1 MLLKTRHPLLILAFS
16 LLTACGGGGSDN
28 GSQGSATTSP
38 ATTETPT
45 TEPPV
50 TTPET
55 VDPITRALVDGDA
68 SYITD
73 SRTLIEQIIS
83 LLNQLKTQQNTTVT
97 SIFAGDAIN
106 YAPGN
111 RNQLFNITRLESTF
125 PLITGND
132 GRYLAVAGETTAR
145 YAAFGE
151 GVLNGLQSGDYPAM
165 ATPVKQL
172 LAWLLK
178 TDMAQLNQSRNVALS
193 YFGWLESG
201 SKNWLAAQ
209 ADQWQL
215 TTCSDSSQ
223 LANCYE
229 GKDLIIISWNGADD
243 SDASATR
250 SALQAAIAR
259 GTPVFYI
266 HDWYEAYNEVAHT
279 VADLLGTSLPYGGN
293 YWANSSA
300 NWTNSEQMLTQGNL
314 YDTLLTPVEHLRD
327 RDFAFDWSGCTSSV
341 GKVSCD
347 NVSGINEAF
356 FNGAQAFKTSLNSLD
371 QQGTALF
378 SGEENQLLKLMVL
391 LGDKLRESIQY
402 PMDKETSDTTDFM
415 SAYFADHLTYYNRT
429 INPAQADLGNFSENL
444 TSGNALIPQQAVSL
458 TSNGHSGYAGTGL
471 YVMPGQTIKVTRT
484 DNTDTSVTLFINTQR
499 TGSTREFNSN
509 QYQRPKFLKSP
520 SMKLTPQQ
528 PLTLTSPYGGPLMVY
543 LSATDTPQTIT
554 FTVEQST
561 RYPYLTDFAQASSF
575 VNELR
580 SSSLNWAG
588 IKTDFIEIN
597 SRKNK
602 MLTFIDSA
610 PYNGNVQTAMDD
622 VWVYMVQGT
631 YNLAGFQGSGL
642 SMDTEVSNFCTGKGW
657 NCADTTIHAKPQRQH
672 INVDEAAHCG
682 GGCSGNPYDQSWA
695 LTPLGWGESHE
706 IGHNLQRGRLK
717 IYGGRSTEVSNNIFP
732 AYKGWQYFK
741 DHGTQVSSCS
751 RGGAQAAFD
760 ILQAGAKAAN
770 PTSYVKDALW
780 SQTGTYDMAG
790 ERLAFYIQMA
800 FAANQLGSLD
810 HGWQLFTLMYLHER
824 LFSDALRSD
833 SHWQSENTKLGF
845 SNYTTRPTSITAE
858 DFMLISHS
866 LITNTD
872 QRPFYDMWGI
882 EYSSEA
888 SAQVAALGLTNTAS
902 KVFYTLDTHCQ
913 FTNST
918 LPVDGAQTWP

>member
-1 MLLKTRHPLLILAFS
+1 MLLKTRHPLLILTFT
-16 LLTACGGGGSDN
+16 LLTACGGGG
-28 GSQGSATTSP
+28 GSGDESPTNTAPTVETSP
-38 ATTETPT
+38 GTSSG
-45 TEPPV
+45 
-50 TTPET
+50 TTPEA
-55 VDPITRALVDGDA
+55 VDPITRALVAGEA

-73 SRTLIEQIIS
+73 IRTLIDRIIS
-83 LLNQLKTQQNTTVT
+83 ELNQLKTQQRSTVK
-97 SIFAGDAIN
+97 SIFGEDSITF
-106 YAPGN
+106 APGN
-111 RNQLFNITRLESTF
+111 RNQLFNITRLESTY
-125 PLITGND
+125 PLIVGND
-132 GRYLAVAGETTAR
+132 GRYLAVAGETSAR

-151 GVLNGLQSGDYPAM
+151 GVLNGLQNGDYPEM
-165 ATPVKQL
+165 TTPVKQL

-178 TDMAQLNQSRNVALS
+178 SDMAQINQPRNIALS
-193 YFGWLESG
+193 YFGWLESD
-201 SKNWLAAQ
+201 SKNWLTAQ
-209 ADQWQL
+209 ADQWQF
-215 TTCSDSSQ
+215 TTCSDSSK
-223 LANCYE
+223 LNSCYDDKE
-229 GKDLIIISWNGADD
+229 LIIISWNDSDD

-250 SALQAAIAR
+250 TALQAAIAK
-259 GTPVFYI
+259 GTPVLYI
-266 HDWYEAYNEVAHT
+266 HDWYEAYNEVAYA
-279 VADLLGTSLPYGGN
+279 VADLLGTSLQYGGN

-300 NWTNSEQMLTQGNL
+300 NWVSSEQMLTQENL
-314 YDTLLTPVEHLRD
+314 YDTLLSPLEHLRD
-327 RDFAFDWSGCTSSV
+327 RDFSFDWSGCISSI
-341 GKVSCD
+341 GKVGCG

-356 FNGAQAFKTSLNSLD
+356 FNGAQKFKASLNSLD
-371 QQGTALF
+371 QKGTTLF
-378 SGEENQLLKLMVL
+378 SEEENRLLKLMVL
-391 LGDKLRESIQY
+391 LGDKLRESIRY
-402 PMDKETSDTTDFM
+402 PMDKVTTDTTDFM
-415 SAYFADHLTYYNRT
+415 SAYFADHLAYYNRT

-444 TSGNALIPQQAVSL
+444 SSGNVLVPQQTVSL
-458 TSNGHSGYAGTGL
+458 TSNGHNGYTGTGL

-484 DNTDTSVTLFINTQR
+484 DSVDTNVTLFINTQR

-520 SMKLTPQQ
+520 SMILAPQQ

-543 LSATDTPQTIT
+543 LSATGTPQTIT

-561 RYPYLTDFAQASSF
+561 HYPYLTDLSQASSF
-575 VNELR
+575 VDELR

-631 YNLAGFQGSGL
+631 YNLAGFQGNGL
-642 SMDTEVSNFCTGKGW
+642 SMDAEVNNFCTNKGW
-657 NCADTTIHAKPQRQH
+657 NCDDKTIHAKPQRQH

-717 IYGGRSTEVSNNIFP
+717 IYSSRSTEVSNNIFP

-741 DHGTQVSSCS
+741 DNGTQVGSCS
-751 RGGAQAAFD
+751 RGGAHAAFD

-770 PTSYVKDALW
+770 PTSYVKNALW

-810 HGWQLFTLMYLHER
+810 HGWQLFTLIYLHDR
-824 LFSDALRSD
+824 LLSDALKSD
-833 SHWQSENTKLGF
+833 SDWQNEKIKLGF
-845 SNYTTRPTSITAE
+845 GNYDSRPTSLSAE

-866 LITNTD
+866 LITDTD

-882 EYSSEA
+882 EYSSDA
-888 SAQVAALGLTNTAS
+888 SAQVIALGLTNTAN
-902 KVFYTLDTHCQ
+902 KVFYMLDTHCQ
-913 FTNST
+913 FTNTT
-918 LPVDGAQTWP
+918 LPVDGNQTWP